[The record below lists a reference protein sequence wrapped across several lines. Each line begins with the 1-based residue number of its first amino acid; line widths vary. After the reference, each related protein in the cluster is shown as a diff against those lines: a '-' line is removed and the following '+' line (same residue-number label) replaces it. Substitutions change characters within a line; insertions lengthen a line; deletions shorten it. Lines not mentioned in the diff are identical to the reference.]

1 MTAAHVRDLLETS
14 NEEQNLKIIHLI
26 RDPLEILAS
35 MQRMPKSWKAY
46 LKDENGTVVCMNMME
61 NLAEFSVMMR
71 EGLINE
77 NNFLTVHYDQWM
89 ENLEEWT
96 EVILDFLEVD
106 VTKDIEKNIKS
117 HWEENATKKGY
128 LSTHRGA
135 EAGQE
140 HIRERWSQELSDDMV
155 EIIEE

>member
-1 MTAAHVRDLLETS
+1 
-14 NEEQNLKIIHLI
+14 
-26 RDPLEILAS
+26 

-46 LKDENGTVVCMNMME
+46 LKDENGTVVCRNMMG

-89 ENLEEWT
+89 ENLEEGT

-140 HIRERWSQELSDDMV
+140 HIRERWRQELSDDMV
-155 EIIEE
+155 EIIEDKCPLFEYYTTDESYDDNSSEASHGM